1 MKPTYSMDKVLCTN
15 TNNFSSYEPFI
26 AKLGNVN
33 QSVGKHELD
42 AEYIFSVYPNP
53 FTNSLSIEYN
63 SLKKEYS
70 TIAIFDINGKK
81 VYENSR
87 VETLKG
93 KNIISL
99 NNMDLNNGLYF
110 ISILVDGKSRSY
122 KVSCL
127 R

>member
-1 MKPTYSMDKVLCTN
+1 MSILLLLSCANHLDIETDIDISNQGNLYLGSSFMKPTYSMDKVLCTN

-63 SLKKEYS
+63 
-70 TIAIFDINGKK
+70 
-81 VYENSR
+81 
-87 VETLKG
+87 
-93 KNIISL
+93 
-99 NNMDLNNGLYF
+99 
-110 ISILVDGKSRSY
+110 
-122 KVSCL
+122 
-127 R
+127 